1 MKQLRFIFLMLVA
14 CVAQV
19 SMAQGWGWTTT
30 PSPAISDEQKEGLKE
45 FYRRELALAH
55 NNEEANSL
63 IGNDMWYS
71 KAFDGLSTQVRLEKG
86 SYGTAFYKSYN
97 KYKYEYML
105 DAIDDWAYTIKDK
118 EAKFEKKLSKGKKI
132 SNYDARDYALDIALF
147 YATGFMD
154 VFTQDFAKA
163 IQYYK
168 MAKEVGVGKNLDMH
182 IMGCQYM
189 IDKDKDKALANMT
202 FTTPSKDLYK
212 IAKRYDLEDVYA
224 KKVEQLLQGKEQVIR
239 RAFRSKDL
247 ETLKSFNDYC
257 IPGVDTLLFSK
268 YGYKLADY
276 TKENKKPDELP
287 SFSGDFSKWIQSQ
300 INQLAKKVDSNNKE
314 WETEKHQGIARIYV
328 GKDGATKVTII
339 VPNFSDEYGRYNG
352 FGKAPVWKPAKL
364 NGEAIP
370 YKFTY
375 RFTYITQKYP
385 KL

>member
-1 MKQLRFIFLMLVA
+1 MKQLRLLFLMLVA
-14 CVAQV
+14 CAAQV

-30 PSPAISDEQKEGLKE
+30 PSPAISDEQKEGVKE
-45 FYRRELALAH
+45 LYRSELFLARS
-55 NNEEANSL
+55 NDDANSL
-63 IGNDMWYS
+63 IDNDMWYS
-71 KAFDGLSTQVRLEKG
+71 GALNDLNTQVRLEKG
-86 SYGTAFYKSYN
+86 SYGSAFYKFYY

-132 SNYDARDYALDIALF
+132 SNYDAYGYALDIALF

-154 VFTQDFAKA
+154 VFTQDYAKA

-182 IMGCQYM
+182 IIGCQYM

-314 WETEKHQGIARIYV
+314 WETERHQGIARIKV
-328 GKDGATKVTII
+328 GKDGATKVNFI
-339 VPNFSDEYGRYNG
+339 VPNFGEGY
-352 FGKAPVWKPAKL
+352 GKAPVWKPAKL

-370 YKFTY
+370 YEFTY

>member
-1 MKQLRFIFLMLVA
+1 MKQLRLLLLMLVA

-19 SMAQGWGWTTT
+19 SMAQGWGLRTN

-45 FYRRELALAH
+45 FYRSELLLAR
-55 NNEEANSL
+55 NNDEANL
-63 IGNDMWYS
+63 QIDEDMLFT
-71 KAFDGLSTQVRLEKG
+71 KAFSGLNDVVSVEKISKG
-86 SYGTAFYKSYN
+86 IFYN

-105 DAIDDWAYTIKDK
+105 DAIDNWAYTLKDK

-154 VFTQDFAKA
+154 VFTQDYAKA

-168 MAKEVGVGKNLDMH
+168 MAKEVGAGKNLDMH

-328 GKDGATKVTII
+328 GKDGATKVNFI
-339 VPNFSDEYGRYNG
+339 VPNFSDGYD
-352 FGKAPVWKPAKL
+352 KAPVWKPAKL

-370 YKFTY
+370 YEFTY